1 MAEPEPRKAD
11 LKRWC
16 HEIVGHLTEFP
27 RQYAAL
33 ENAMGAFGE
42 NFDLRRFKSAFGTT
56 DDLEL
61 YNQVQAVER
70 AVGRVQNFVAELAIS
85 GVKLARLPRAS
96 DAGHG
101 SPAVRAFEALRDLKV
116 IDGALCRRLVRAQS
130 ARAMIEH
137 GYLQAAA
144 GDVHRAAELV
154 HDSAWDF
161 IAAYRVWVERHLDG
175 TAPPT

>member
-1 MAEPEPRKAD
+1 MAQPEPRKAD
-11 LKRWC
+11 LKRWR
-16 HEIVGHLTEFP
+16 HEIIGHLTEFP

-33 ENAMGAFGE
+33 ENAMGAFGG
-42 NFDLRRFKSAFGTT
+42 NFDLRRFKSAFETS
-56 DDLEL
+56 DELEL

-96 DAGHG
+96 DGGHG
-101 SPAVRAFEALRDLKV
+101 SPAVRAFETLRDQQV

-154 HDSAWDF
+154 HDSARDF
-161 IAAYRVWVERHLDG
+161 IAAYRMWVEGYLDDG
-175 TAPPT
+175 DSP

>member
-1 MAEPEPRKAD
+1 MPEPEPRKAD
-11 LKRWC
+11 LKRRR

-27 RQYAAL
+27 RQFAAL
-33 ENAMGAFGE
+33 ESAMGAFGE
-42 NFDLRRFKSAFGTT
+42 DFDLRRFKAAFETS

-85 GVKLARLPRAS
+85 GVKLARLS
-96 DAGHG
+96 HTSEGGHG
-101 SPAVRAFEALRDLKV
+101 SPAVRAFETLRDQKV

-154 HDSAWDF
+154 HDSARNF
-161 IAAYRVWVERHLDG
+161 IAAYRVWVEGYLEGSDSD
-175 TAPPT
+175 